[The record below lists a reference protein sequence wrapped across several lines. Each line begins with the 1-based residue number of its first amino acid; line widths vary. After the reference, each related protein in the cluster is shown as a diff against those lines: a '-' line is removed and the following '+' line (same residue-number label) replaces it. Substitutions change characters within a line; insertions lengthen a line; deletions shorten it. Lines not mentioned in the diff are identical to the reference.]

1 MSDKPRKDI
10 VARPMPRDIRMPP
23 YHYQK
28 DSRGSNGVSSKPV
41 AVQNGIGILC
51 GNNLAV

>member
-1 MSDKPRKDI
+1 MSDKPRKDS
-10 VARPMPRDIRMPP
+10 ATPPMPRDIRMPP

-28 DSRGSNGVSSKPV
+28 DSRGSNGVPSKPA